1 MSGYKLSKESRKR
14 LEPMCKTTDG
24 FILAEEDM
32 KMRGPGDLEGTS
44 QSGLAIDLH
53 IASLYRDGRFLD
65 MARRTAL
72 EILDKDP
79 LLEKP
84 ENKLL
89 EIQLRILRKQG
100 KDIKDYSAIS

>member
-14 LEPMCKTTDG
+14 LELMCKTTDG
-24 FILAEEDM
+24 FVLAEEDM

-53 IASLYRDGRFLD
+53 ISSLYRDGRFLEE
-65 MARRTAL
+65 ARQTAL

-79 LLEKP
+79 LLQSP
-84 ENKLL
+84 ESKLL
-89 EIQLRILRKQG
+89 AGQLQLLRKQG
-100 KDIKDYSAIS
+100 KDVKDYSAIS